1 MQKNILKMTLLLVF
15 LFLKNAVG
23 LEDKKADPKSVQNTP
38 KNLPPIQLR
47 LNQVHEE
54 LIEMLENMGKGTQY
68 EFPKIKEIL
77 EQSEEEWL
85 KVAHEECVAL
95 VMLISPKA
103 SIKNSPI
110 YKNCYE
116 AYVQQRIP
124 DLYDFYIESKKV
136 KRKIKKAHKHALI
149 QNESKPLTKE
159 PPKNEDKKSLTKP
172 SLKDANI
179 PNANIPKGYYLQIGA
194 FLNAPSKGFLQT
206 LKTFPYQMEKKD
218 SLTHY
223 FIGPYQTKEEALKQ
237 LENAAKNFKNKP
249 VLVEK

>member
-1 MQKNILKMTLLLVF
+1 MQKSILKTTLLLAF
-15 LFLKNAVG
+15 LFLRSAVG
-23 LEDKKADPKSVQNTP
+23 LEDKKVDPKSVQNTP
-38 KNLPPIQLR
+38 KNLHPIQLR
-47 LNQVHEE
+47 LDQTHDD
-54 LIEMLENMGKGTQY
+54 LIKMLENMGKSTQY

-103 SIKNSPI
+103 SIENSPI

-116 AYVQQRIP
+116 AYVKQRIY
-124 DLYDFYIESKKV
+124 DLYDFYVESKRV
-136 KRKIKKAHKHALI
+136 KRKIKKAHKHAVI

-159 PPKNEDKKSLTKP
+159 PPKNEDKENLIKSG
-172 SLKDANI
+172 LKDTS
-179 PNANIPKGYYLQIGA
+179 IPKGYYLQVGA
-194 FLNAPSKGFLQT
+194 FLNAPSKDFLQT

-223 FIGPYQTKEEALKQ
+223 FIGPYKTKEEALKQ
-237 LENAAKNFKNKP
+237 LENAIKSFKNKP

>member
-15 LFLKNAVG
+15 LFLRNAVG
-23 LEDKKADPKSVQNTP
+23 LEDKKATTQPESVQNTP
-38 KNLPPIQLR
+38 KDLPPIQLR

-103 SIKNSPI
+103 SIENSPI

-116 AYVQQRIP
+116 AYVKQRIH

-136 KRKIKKAHKHALI
+136 KRKIKKAHKQETAI
-149 QNESKPLTKE
+149 NQSQPLTKE
-159 PPKNEDKKSLTKP
+159 SPKNENKKNLVKP
-172 SLKDANI
+172 NLKDAS
-179 PNANIPKGYYLQIGA
+179 IPKGYYLQIGA
-194 FLNAPSKGFLQT
+194 FLNAPSKDFLQT
-206 LKTFPYQMEKKD
+206 LKTFPYQIKKKTP
-218 SLTHY
+218 SRIILL
-223 FIGPYQTKEEALKQ
+223 ALIKR
-237 LENAAKNFKNKP
+237 KKKP
-249 VLVEK
+249 

>member
-1 MQKNILKMTLLLVF
+1 MQKSILKMTLLLVF
-15 LFLKNAVG
+15 LFLRNAVG
-23 LEDKKADPKSVQNTP
+23 LEDKKADPKSVPNTP

-47 LNQVHEE
+47 LDQAYDDPIKI
-54 LIEMLENMGKGTQY
+54 LDNMGKSTQY

-103 SIKNSPI
+103 SIENSPI
-110 YKNCYE
+110 YQNCYE
-116 AYVQQRIP
+116 AYVKQRIH

-136 KRKIKKAHKHALI
+136 KRKIKKAHQHALAL
-149 QNESKPLTKE
+149 NESKPLTKE
-159 PPKNEDKKSLTKP
+159 LPKNENKKGLIKP
-172 SLKDANI
+172 SLKDASM
-179 PNANIPKGYYLQIGA
+179 PKGYYLQMGA
-194 FLNAPSKGFLQT
+194 FLNAPSKDFLQT
-206 LKTFPYQMEKKD
+206 LKTFPYQMEKKE

-223 FIGPYQTKEEALKQ
+223 FIGPYKTKEEALKQ
-237 LENAAKNFKNKP
+237 LEKAVKSFKNKP

>member
-1 MQKNILKMTLLLVF
+1 MHKNILKMTLLLVF
-15 LFLKNAVG
+15 LFLRSAVG

-38 KNLPPIQLR
+38 KNLPSIQLR

-116 AYVQQRIP
+116 AYVQQRIH
-124 DLYDFYIESKKV
+124 DLYDFYVESKKV

-159 PPKNEDKKSLTKP
+159 PPKD
-172 SLKDANI
+172 KDAS
-179 PNANIPKGYYLQIGA
+179 IPKGYYLQIGV
-194 FLNAPSKGFLQT
+194 FSNTPSKDFLQT

-218 SLTHY
+218 SLAHY
-223 FIGPYQTKEEALKQ
+223 LIGPYKTKEEALKQ

>member
-15 LFLKNAVG
+15 LFLRNAVG
-23 LEDKKADPKSVQNTP
+23 LEDKKADSKSVQNTP
-38 KNLPPIQLR
+38 KNLPSIQLR

-54 LIEMLENMGKGTQY
+54 LIEMLENMEKGTQY

-116 AYVQQRIP
+116 AYVKQRIH

-136 KRKIKKAHKHALI
+136 KRKIKKAHKHAVI
-149 QNESKPLTKE
+149 QNESKPG
-159 PPKNEDKKSLTKP
+159 
-172 SLKDANI
+172 LKDAS
-179 PNANIPKGYYLQIGA
+179 IPKGYYLQIGA

>member
-23 LEDKKADPKSVQNTP
+23 LEDEKADPKSVRNTP

-54 LIEMLENMGKGTQY
+54 LIEILDNMGKGTQY

-116 AYVQQRIP
+116 AYVKQRIH
-124 DLYDFYIESKKV
+124 DLYDFYVESKKV
-136 KRKIKKAHKHALI
+136 KRKIKKTHKHALI

-159 PPKNEDKKSLTKP
+159 LPKNENKKSLIKP
-172 SLKDANI
+172 SLKDAS
-179 PNANIPKGYYLQIGA
+179 IPKGYYLQIGV

>member
-1 MQKNILKMTLLLVF
+1 MQKNIFKMTLLLVF
-15 LFLKNAVG
+15 LFLRIAVG
-23 LEDKKADPKSVQNTP
+23 LEDKKATTQPESVQNTP
-38 KNLPPIQLR
+38 KDLPPIQLR

-103 SIKNSPI
+103 SIENSPI
-110 YKNCYE
+110 YRNCYE
-116 AYVQQRIP
+116 AYVKQRIH

-136 KRKIKKAHKHALI
+136 KRKIKKAHKQETAI
-149 QNESKPLTKE
+149 NQSQPLTKE
-159 PPKNEDKKSLTKP
+159 PPKSENKKGLTKP
-172 SLKDANI
+172 SLKDAG
-179 PNANIPKGYYLQIGA
+179 IPKGYYLQIGA
-194 FLNAPSKGFLQT
+194 FLNAPSKDFLQT
-206 LKTFPYQMEKKD
+206 LKTFPYQIKKKD

-223 FIGPYQTKEEALKQ
+223 FIGPYKTKEEALKQ
-237 LENAAKNFKNKP
+237 LENALKSFKNKP

>member
-15 LFLKNAVG
+15 LFLRIAVG
-23 LEDKKADPKSVQNTP
+23 LENKKADPKSVQNTP

-77 EQSEEEWL
+77 EESEEEWL

-116 AYVQQRIP
+116 AYVKQRIH

-136 KRKIKKAHKHALI
+136 KRKIKKTHKHALI

-159 PPKNEDKKSLTKP
+159 PPKDEAKKSLIKP
-172 SLKDANI
+172 SLKDAS
-179 PNANIPKGYYLQIGA
+179 IPKGYYLQIGA

>member
-15 LFLKNAVG
+15 LFLRIAVG
-23 LEDKKADPKSVQNTP
+23 LEDKNADLKSVQNTP

-54 LIEMLENMGKGTQY
+54 LIEMLDNMGKGTQY

-77 EQSEEEWL
+77 EESEEEWL

-116 AYVQQRIP
+116 AYVKQRIH
-124 DLYDFYIESKKV
+124 DLYDFYVESKKV
-136 KRKIKKAHKHALI
+136 KRKIKKTHKHALI

-159 PPKNEDKKSLTKP
+159 PPKDEAKKSLIKP
-172 SLKDANI
+172 SLKDAS
-179 PNANIPKGYYLQIGA
+179 IPKGYYLQIGA

>member
-23 LEDKKADPKSVQNTP
+23 LEDKKADSKSVQNTP
-38 KNLPPIQLR
+38 KNLPSIQLR

-54 LIEMLENMGKGTQY
+54 LIEMLENMEKGTQY

-116 AYVQQRIP
+116 AYVKQRIH

-159 PPKNEDKKSLTKP
+159 PPKSENKENLIKP
-172 SLKDANI
+172 SLKDAS
-179 PNANIPKGYYLQIGA
+179 IPKGYYLQIGA
-194 FLNAPSKGFLQT
+194 FLNAPSKDFLQT

>member
-116 AYVQQRIP
+116 AYVQQRIH

-159 PPKNEDKKSLTKP
+159 PPKSEDKKSLIKP
-172 SLKDANI
+172 GLKDAS
-179 PNANIPKGYYLQIGA
+179 IPKGYYLQIGA
-194 FLNAPSKGFLQT
+194 FLNAPSKDFFANAQNFPLPNGEKRLPHALFYRPLSNERRSP
-206 LKTFPYQMEKKD
+206 KT
-218 SLTHY
+218 
-223 FIGPYQTKEEALKQ
+223 A
-237 LENAAKNFKNKP
+237 
-249 VLVEK
+249 

>member
-23 LEDKKADPKSVQNTP
+23 LEDEKADSKSVQNTP

-116 AYVQQRIP
+116 AYVKQRIH

-136 KRKIKKAHKHALI
+136 KRKIKKAHKHVLTL
-149 QNESKPLTKE
+149 NKSTPPTKE
-159 PPKNEDKKSLTKP
+159 LPKNENKKSLLKP
-172 SLKDANI
+172 SLKGT
-179 PNANIPKGYYLQIGA
+179 NIPKGYYLQIGA

>member
-15 LFLKNAVG
+15 LFLRSAVG
-23 LEDKKADPKSVQNTP
+23 LEDEKADPKSAQNTP

-54 LIEMLENMGKGTQY
+54 LIEMLDNMGKGTQY
-68 EFPKIKEIL
+68 EFPKIKGIL

-116 AYVQQRIP
+116 AYVKQRIH
-124 DLYDFYIESKKV
+124 DLYDFYVESKKV
-136 KRKIKKAHKHALI
+136 KRKIKKSHKHVLI
-149 QNESKPLTKE
+149 QNESKHLTKE
-159 PPKNEDKKSLTKP
+159 PPKSENKKSLIKP
-172 SLKDANI
+172 GLKDAS
-179 PNANIPKGYYLQIGA
+179 IPKGYYLQIGA
-194 FLNAPSKGFLQT
+194 FSNAPSKDFLQT

-223 FIGPYQTKEEALKQ
+223 FIGPYKTKEEALKQ

>member
-1 MQKNILKMTLLLVF
+1 M
-15 LFLKNAVG
+15 
-23 LEDKKADPKSVQNTP
+23 
-38 KNLPPIQLR
+38 
-47 LNQVHEE
+47 
-54 LIEMLENMGKGTQY
+54 
-68 EFPKIKEIL
+68 
-77 EQSEEEWL
+77 
-85 KVAHEECVAL
+85 
-95 VMLISPKA
+95 
-103 SIKNSPI
+103 
-110 YKNCYE
+110 
-116 AYVQQRIP
+116 
-124 DLYDFYIESKKV
+124 

-159 PPKNEDKKSLTKP
+159 PPKDENKENLIKP
-172 SLKDANI
+172 SLKD
-179 PNANIPKGYYLQIGA
+179 ANIPKGYYLQIGA

>member
-15 LFLKNAVG
+15 LFLRSAVG
-23 LEDKKADPKSVQNTP
+23 LEDEKADPKSVQNTP

-116 AYVQQRIP
+116 AYVQQRIH

-159 PPKNEDKKSLTKP
+159 PPKDENKENLIKP
-172 SLKDANI
+172 SLKDAS
-179 PNANIPKGYYLQIGA
+179 IPKGYYLQIGA
-194 FLNAPSKGFLQT
+194 FLNAPSKDFLQT
-206 LKTFPYQMEKKD
+206 LKTFPYQIKKKD

-249 VLVEK
+249 VLVEKQF

>member
-1 MQKNILKMTLLLVF
+1 MQKNILKITLLLVF
-15 LFLKNAVG
+15 LFLRNAVG
-23 LEDKKADPKSVQNTP
+23 LEDKKADLKSVQNTP

-54 LIEMLENMGKGTQY
+54 LIEMLENMEKGTQY
-68 EFPKIKEIL
+68 EFPKVKEIL

-103 SIKNSPI
+103 SIENSPI
-110 YKNCYE
+110 YENCYE
-116 AYVQQRIP
+116 AYVKQRIH

-136 KRKIKKAHKHALI
+136 KRKIKKAHKHVLAL
-149 QNESKPLTKE
+149 NESKPPTKE
-159 PPKNEDKKSLTKP
+159 SPKNENKKSLVKP
-172 SLKDANI
+172 SLKDA
-179 PNANIPKGYYLQIGA
+179 IPKGYYLQIGV
-194 FLNAPSKGFLQT
+194 FLNTPSKDFLQM
-206 LKTFPYQMEKKD
+206 LKTFPYQIKKKD

-223 FIGPYQTKEEALKQ
+223 FIGPYKTKEEALKQ
-237 LENAAKNFKNKP
+237 LENAAKSFKNKP

>member
-1 MQKNILKMTLLLVF
+1 MQKNILKITLLLVF
-15 LFLKNAVG
+15 LFLRNAVG
-23 LEDKKADPKSVQNTP
+23 LEDKKADLKSVQNTP

-54 LIEMLENMGKGTQY
+54 LIEMLENMEKGTQY
-68 EFPKIKEIL
+68 EFPKVKEIL

-103 SIKNSPI
+103 SIENSPI
-110 YKNCYE
+110 YENCYE
-116 AYVQQRIP
+116 AYVKQRIH

-136 KRKIKKAHKHALI
+136 KRKIKKAHKHVLAL
-149 QNESKPLTKE
+149 NESKPPTKE
-159 PPKNEDKKSLTKP
+159 SPKNENKKSLVKP
-172 SLKDANI
+172 SLKDA
-179 PNANIPKGYYLQIGA
+179 IPKGYYLQIGV
-194 FLNAPSKGFLQT
+194 FLNTPSKDFLQT
-206 LKTFPYQMEKKD
+206 LKTFPYQIKKKD

-223 FIGPYQTKEEALKQ
+223 FIGPYKTKEEALKQ

>member
-1 MQKNILKMTLLLVF
+1 MQKSILKMTLLLVF
-15 LFLKNAVG
+15 LFLRSAVG

-54 LIEMLENMGKGTQY
+54 LIEMLENMEKGTQY
-68 EFPKIKEIL
+68 EFPKVKEIL

-103 SIKNSPI
+103 SIENSPI
-110 YKNCYE
+110 YENCYE
-116 AYVQQRIP
+116 AYVKQRIH

-136 KRKIKKAHKHALI
+136 KRKIKKAHKHALAL
-149 QNESKPLTKE
+149 NESKPPTKE
-159 PPKNEDKKSLTKP
+159 PPKNENKKGLVKP
-172 SLKDANI
+172 SLKDASV
-179 PNANIPKGYYLQIGA
+179 PKGYYLQVGA
-194 FLNAPSKGFLQT
+194 FLNAPSKDFLQT
-206 LKTFPYQMEKKD
+206 LKTFPYQIKKKD

-237 LENAAKNFKNKP
+237 LENAAESFKNKP
-249 VLVEK
+249 ALVEK

>member
-15 LFLKNAVG
+15 LFLRNAVG
-23 LEDKKADPKSVQNTP
+23 LEDKKENPKSVQNTP

-47 LNQVHEE
+47 LDQAYED
-54 LIEMLENMGKGTQY
+54 LIKMLDNMGKNTQY

-103 SIKNSPI
+103 SIENSPI

-116 AYVQQRIP
+116 AYVKQRIH

-136 KRKIKKAHKHALI
+136 KRKIKKAHEHALTL
-149 QNESKPLTKE
+149 NKSTPLTKE
-159 PPKNEDKKSLTKP
+159 LSKNENKKSLLKP
-172 SLKDANI
+172 SLKD
-179 PNANIPKGYYLQIGA
+179 ANIPKGYYLQIGA
-194 FLNAPSKGFLQT
+194 FLNAPSKDFLQT

-223 FIGPYQTKEEALKQ
+223 FIGPYKTKEEALKQ
-237 LENAAKNFKNKP
+237 LGNALKSFKNKP